1 MKRRVVRVFASLLL
15 SVLMLGS
22 ALYAQ
27 NTERVIKANIP
38 FNFVVGNEVF
48 PAGRYSVALVGPV
61 MLELRDSRGRALIK
75 VLTQSVQTLVTSDR
89 PKLRFDNEGS
99 QNVLTQVWQEGH
111 EIGQQVLRSKSAT
124 VAVRRGS
131 GHVQTAEANNP
142 R

>member
-1 MKRRVVRVFASLLL
+1 MKNRVVRVFASLLL

-38 FNFVVGNEVF
+38 FDFVVSNEVF

-61 MLELRDSRGRALIK
+61 MLELRDSRGRALIN
-75 VLTQSVQTLVTSDR
+75 VLTQSVQTLATSDR
-89 PKLRFDNEGS
+89 PKLRFDKEGG

>member
-1 MKRRVVRVFASLLL
+1 MKSQVGRAFASLLL

-22 ALYAQ
+22 ALHAQ

-38 FNFVVGNEVF
+38 FDFVVGNQVF
-48 PAGRYSVALVGPV
+48 PAGQYSVALVGPV
-61 MLELRDSRGRALIK
+61 LLELRDSRGRALVN
-75 VLTQSVQTLVTSDR
+75 VLTESVQKLATSDR
-89 PKLRFDNEGS
+89 PKLRFDNEGG

-111 EIGQQVLRSKSAT
+111 EIGQQVLRSKSST

-131 GHVQTAEANNP
+131 GHVQTAEASNP